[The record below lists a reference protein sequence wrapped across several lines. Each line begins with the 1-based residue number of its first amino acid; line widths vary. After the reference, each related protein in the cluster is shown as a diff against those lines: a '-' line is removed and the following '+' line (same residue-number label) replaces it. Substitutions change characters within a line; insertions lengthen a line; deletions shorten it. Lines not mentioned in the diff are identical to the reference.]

1 MTKKDYIRLANA
13 INSSVDEAGNFI
25 VLPFFLKYLC
35 SILREDNPRFDE
47 DRFRRACSQAK
58 GQK

>member
-13 INSSVDEAGNFI
+13 INSNIDEAGKSI
-25 VLPFFLKYLC
+25 VLPVFLKDLC
-35 SILREDNPRFDE
+35 SILRKDNPRFDE
-47 DRFRRACSQAK
+47 DRFRRACNQSK